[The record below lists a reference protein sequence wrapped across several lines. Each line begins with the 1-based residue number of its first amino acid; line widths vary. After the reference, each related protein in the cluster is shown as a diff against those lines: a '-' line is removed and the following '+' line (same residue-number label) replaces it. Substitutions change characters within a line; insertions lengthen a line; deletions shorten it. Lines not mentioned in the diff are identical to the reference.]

1 MMKGVACLSIALL
14 AATPQRGVA
23 AWLTAVKPL
32 PDYKCAILN
41 ITDAQ
46 AHDQAF
52 TVRAEQCGQSGHR
65 AHPRDPPEG
74 YLQVLAF
81 SGTPGWIA
89 SSAVRPYAI
98 PSQPGARCVPSL
110 MSNGRVGFG
119 H

>member
-1 MMKGVACLSIALL
+1 MLNN
-14 AATPQRGVA
+14 AASLVIVHTPE
-23 AWLTAVKPL
+23 
-32 PDYKCAILN
+32 ILVN
-41 ITDAQ
+41 
-46 AHDQAF
+46 
-52 TVRAEQCGQSGHR
+52 
-65 AHPRDPPEG
+65 G